1 MSVTP
6 QPSKS
11 ARIAVVIPCLNEAEA
26 IETVIRDA
34 RTYVPQATIVVGDNM
49 STDATA
55 AVAAQAGAQIQRV
68 QTPGKGNV
76 VRRLLADVEA
86 DIYVMVD
93 GDATYSLDNLAAMLQ
108 LVHNDGVDMV
118 VGKRIEGPM
127 RHHAYRSGHRLG
139 NRFLTWIFSSL
150 FRLPL
155 TDTLSGLRVMS
166 RRFVKSL
173 PTSARGFEIET
184 DLNVHASALGC
195 SVIEVPCAYSE
206 RLPGSNSKLRTYRD
220 GVRILQRNLLLFR
233 DARPVLA
240 FSILAAPWLMASGIL
255 VGIPLVEYLDTG
267 VVLRFPSLIAGI
279 GTFLLGVLL
288 VQAGLLLART
298 AQVRREAV
306 TLAYLA
312 IPRWSNDQ

>member
-1 MSVTP
+1 MSGTHVP
-6 QPSKS
+6 FDGV
-11 ARIAVVIPCLNEAEA
+11 RVAVVIPCLNEAQA
-26 IETVIRDA
+26 IETVIREA
-34 RTYVPQATIVVGDNM
+34 RTHLPQSVIVVGDNM
-49 STDATA
+49 STDGTSAL
-55 AVAAQAGAQIQRV
+55 AVRVGAQVLRV
-68 QTPGKGNV
+68 QSPGKGNV

-93 GDATYSLDNLAAMLQ
+93 GDATYSLDNLVAMID
-108 LVHNDGVDMV
+108 LVCEDGVDMV
-118 VGKRIEGPM
+118 VGKRIEEAAQQQ
-127 RHHAYRSGHRLG
+127 AYRSGHRLG

-150 FRLPL
+150 FQLPL

-195 SVIEVPCAYSE
+195 PVVEVPCAYSE
-206 RLPGSNSKLRTYRD
+206 RIPGSNSKLRTYRD
-220 GVRILQRNLLLFR
+220 GVRILRRNLLLFR

-240 FSILAAPWLMASGIL
+240 FGILATPWLVASAIL
-255 VGIPLVEYLDTG
+255 VGIPLAEYLDTG
-267 VVLRFPSLIAGI
+267 LVLRFPSLIAGV

-312 IPRWSNDQ
+312 IPRWSRD